1 MLLQSESGACLWI
14 EAIFFRV
21 SAMLSGNKCM
31 VLSIE
36 QHVPPVG
43 ISEPGRIYS
52 LKLSGTID
60 YAAFTTDPHEHGL
73 SIFQFI

>member
-1 MLLQSESGACLWI
+1 
-14 EAIFFRV
+14 
-21 SAMLSGNKCM
+21 M

-60 YAAFTTDPHEHGL
+60 YAAFTTDPHKHGL
-73 SIFQFI
+73 SIFQLI